1 MKMRYILTIV
11 FAGILRGSD
20 SPVDANE
27 FTALTVGPPG
37 NDSLRGADA
46 RKQLVVTGETADG
59 WTLDISS
66 SVSYECV
73 PEGVVKIDSR
83 GFVTPVANGEVVVRV
98 AATGQGDKPVV
109 GEKKLKVENYVD
121 QPVVNF
127 PNQVVPIFTKH
138 GCNGGGCHG
147 KSGGQNGF
155 RLSLLGFYPTDDH
168 EYLVKEGR
176 GRRITPAARGLSLLG
191 VSPPLVD
198 STSVIGHSERENNQ
212 LSSSV
217 FRT

>member
-1 MKMRYILTIV
+1 MKMKYTLTIV
-11 FAGILRGSD
+11 FAGLLLGSD
-20 SPVDANE
+20 SSVDANE
-27 FTALTVGPPG
+27 FTALVVGPPG
-37 NDSLRGADA
+37 ADLLRGADA

-59 WTLDISS
+59 WALDVSS
-66 SVSYECV
+66 SASYECV
-73 PEGVVKIDSR
+73 PDGVVKIDSR

-98 AATGQGDKPVV
+98 AVAGQGGQPVV
-109 GEKKLKVENYVD
+109 AEKKLKVENYVD

-155 RLSLLGFYPTDDH
+155 RLSLLGFYPTEDH

-176 GRRITPAARGLSLLG
+176 GRRITPAAPGQSLLLRKALNISPLSLIHI
-191 VSPPLVD
+191 SEPTRPL
-198 STSVIGHSERENNQ
+198 
-212 LSSSV
+212 
-217 FRT
+217 